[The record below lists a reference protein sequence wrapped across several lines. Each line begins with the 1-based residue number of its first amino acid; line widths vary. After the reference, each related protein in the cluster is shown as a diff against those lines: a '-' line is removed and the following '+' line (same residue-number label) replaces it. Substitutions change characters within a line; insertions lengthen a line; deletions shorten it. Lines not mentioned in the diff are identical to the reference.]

1 MKVSKEDNNYIYYW
15 VSKNIKKQRKNK
27 GWTQKQL
34 AEKCCFSENFIGD
47 LENDTF
53 KTCSL
58 NTLYHISKVL
68 GVPIKVLF
76 EELEEETKKKNRCI
90 KGVCKKHTLLFCLK
104 LAYYLIDLIKHYLLL
119 PKK

>member
-15 VSKNIKKQRKNK
+15 VGKNIKKQRKNK
-27 GWTQKQL
+27 GWTQKQP
-34 AEKCCFSENFIGD
+34 AEKCCFSDNFICD

-76 EELEEETKKKNRCI
+76 EELEEETKEEKLRYKRCM
-90 KGVCKKHTLLFCLK
+90 KKHTLLFCLK
-104 LAYYLIDLIKHYLLL
+104 LEYFLISSIYK
-119 PKK
+119 

>member
-1 MKVSKEDNNYIYYW
+1 MLYCQGMKTFGENLKYE
-15 VSKNIKKQRKNK
+15 RKVA
-27 GWTQKQL
+27 GLTQKQL

-76 EELEEETKKKNRCI
+76 EELEEETKEEK
-90 KGVCKKHTLLFCLK
+90 
-104 LAYYLIDLIKHYLLL
+104 
-119 PKK
+119 